1 MAASFGAHEDGDYRM
16 KSTRWLGGKGP
27 EPHRDS
33 NGAVVELGEALDDA
47 DRRAKS
53 GGRCGGDELGG
64 VVTGRPAMHGSAGRS
79 RATRRSLWAW
89 LKSEGAALGTVAA
102 NGGDGT
108 LGVCVRE

>member
-1 MAASFGAHEDGDYRM
+1 MNAGEGGKDGGAHGE
-16 KSTRWLGGKGP
+16 S
-27 EPHRDS
+27 S
-33 NGAVVELGEALDDA
+33 GAVVELGEALDDA
-47 DRRAKS
+47 DRWAKS

-102 NGGDGT
+102 NGGS
-108 LGVCVRE
+108 VSA